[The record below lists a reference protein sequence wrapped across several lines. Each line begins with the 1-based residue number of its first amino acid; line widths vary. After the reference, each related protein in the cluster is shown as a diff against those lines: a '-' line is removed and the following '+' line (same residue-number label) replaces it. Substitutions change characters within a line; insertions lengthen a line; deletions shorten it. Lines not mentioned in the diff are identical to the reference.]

1 MERNKIS
8 ETPREDCYVMCDGL
22 RASFHT
28 GFHEL
33 NLMWNNRNATLF
45 YGDTFNIFVNLI
57 CDVLLLN
64 QDVHLVDSALQGLVF
79 VGEEVWD

>member
-8 ETPREDCYVMCDGL
+8 ETPREDCYVMYDGL

-33 NLMWNNRNATLF
+33 NLM
-45 YGDTFNIFVNLI
+45 
-57 CDVLLLN
+57 
-64 QDVHLVDSALQGLVF
+64 
-79 VGEEVWD
+79 